1 MDVDGAPQHT
11 VIGAMI
17 ETPLGVLNA
26 KEVCFCGEQVSVS
39 IQRHATRIAAKSRIS
54 CHCNSIIRCTG
65 NSLITS

>member
-26 KEVCFCGEQVSVS
+26 KEVCLWRASFRQHFLKNDMQHALLLRIVVQSRGFPAIA
-39 IQRHATRIAAKSRIS
+39 IQ
-54 CHCNSIIRCTG
+54 
-65 NSLITS
+65 